1 MKTIRPGSEQS
12 IQTQDDLH
20 LINIV
25 PLKQEISATRHAAS
39 VIVKNITELSKQIS
53 GNKLFVERPR
63 QNNNEDLYEFSPVG
77 HITLG
82 RDGRIVEINITVC
95 EMLGLNRI
103 DLINRKVST
112 FVDKADQ
119 QRWNR
124 LKLKLLRTTFNLKA
138 DIRLHLNPQNNRKFY
153 GHLFIRNRPI
163 KGLQNG
169 LEIVVIDITRQEQI
183 AKKNRVLKVSEE
195 NLRAMLAHEIK
206 IRDDEQIRIGRNLHD
221 QIGGDL
227 AAIKSQVLL
236 ALDDVRSGHSPKA
249 HLMATH
255 DIAVNVMASM
265 RSTISNLYPAVL
277 DGLGIWEALKLH
289 SSLIRDQHK
298 IDCDY
303 ILNPALESIEPS
315 SEVSAMIFR
324 VVQESITNVIRH
336 AHASKI
342 IIEAQF
348 HSNIMRIS
356 IKDDGIGISN
366 NLKRSKDS
374 HGIFGMEERC
384 RLYGGKFAIHGVA
397 GEGTAVTLDIPLK
410 QEI

>member
-1 MKTIRPGSEQS
+1 
-12 IQTQDDLH
+12 
-20 LINIV
+20 
-25 PLKQEISATRHAAS
+25 
-39 VIVKNITELSKQIS
+39 
-53 GNKLFVERPR
+53 
-63 QNNNEDLYEFSPVG
+63 
-77 HITLG
+77 
-82 RDGRIVEINITVC
+82 
-95 EMLGLNRI
+95 
-103 DLINRKVST
+103 
-112 FVDKADQ
+112 
-119 QRWNR
+119 
-124 LKLKLLRTTFNLKA
+124 
-138 DIRLHLNPQNNRKFY
+138 
-153 GHLFIRNRPI
+153 
-163 KGLQNG
+163 
-169 LEIVVIDITRQEQI
+169 
-183 AKKNRVLKVSEE
+183 
-195 NLRAMLAHEIK
+195 
-206 IRDDEQIRIGRNLHD
+206 
-221 QIGGDL
+221 
-227 AAIKSQVLL
+227 
-236 ALDDVRSGHSPKA
+236 
-249 HLMATH
+249 MATH

-277 DGLGIWEALKLH
+277 DGLGIWEVLKLH

-342 IIEAQF
+342 IIEAQL

-397 GEGTAVTLDIPLK
+397 GEGTAVTLDLPLK